1 MKEKKIL
8 IFDDDQAFLDVVS
21 LIFPLPEYTLQLC
34 SSSNDVLKI
43 TKFFNPDIILMDNW
57 IPDIG
62 GIRASQLI
70 KSHVDLQ
77 IIPIIFISA
86 HNDIRNLSK
95 NAMADDYLAKPFD
108 IIELENKVRHL
119 LYSKKRIA
127 KNASRNKSFMA

>member
-1 MKEKKIL
+1 MIEKKIL
-8 IFDDDQAFLDVVS
+8 IFDDDEAFLDVVN
-21 LIFPLPEYTLQLC
+21 LIFILPEYRLQVFK
-34 SSSNDVLKI
+34 SSEHVLQRVES
-43 TKFFNPDIILMDNW
+43 FNPDIILMDNW
-57 IPDIG
+57 IPNIG
-62 GIRASQLI
+62 GVRASQLI

-86 HNDIRNLSK
+86 HNDIRSLSK